1 MSAKRTRS
9 TPSPR
14 RAADELSRCAVTL
27 VMHEPFFGHLLG
39 GIARRITD
47 ATPTLAVEARQGQL
61 RLLVNAEFF
70 LGLRSHNVRVAA
82 VKHEALHLLFK
93 HVLRMRGRADRVDP
107 LLWNVAAD
115 LVVNQFVRA
124 PWKLPESAITLAT
137 FPDLGLEPDGTA
149 DAYYARL
156 LALRRAMREAA
167 GESEAKDGSRG
178 EGRSEGPGSRA
189 QARPG
194 SGDDDAASGAGAQ
207 PPGRRTARDWAEA
220 GVTAPQSAESL
231 DGLGDW
237 HSDHAHWSE
246 GDEAHD
252 GTAESI
258 IDGMLARAAERAGPA
273 GWSELP
279 GPLRQLV
286 EAAIE
291 RRRPQIDWRRAL
303 RMFSNSSRRTR
314 IVSTHRRAS
323 RRYGSFPGIRVRR
336 HEKLA
341 VALDTSGSVR
351 DEDLAPFFSEVHGLW
366 RHGADLTV
374 FECDARVQR
383 SYRYE
388 GRVPKAVAGR
398 GGTLFDPVFIALRE
412 DRAVL
417 WDGLVYL
424 TDGHAP
430 APKVKPPCRLLW
442 VLTPQGRE
450 GEHLRFGRVVR
461 LPR

>member
-1 MSAKRTRS
+1 MAT
-9 TPSPR
+9 TPGC
-14 RAADELSRCAVTL
+14 SRC
-27 VMHEPFFGHLLG
+27 
-39 GIARRITD
+39 
-47 ATPTLAVEARQGQL
+47 
-61 RLLVNAEFF
+61 
-70 LGLRSHNVRVAA
+70 
-82 VKHEALHLLFK
+82 
-93 HVLRMRGRADRVDP
+93 GRPCDR
-107 LLWNVAAD
+107 
-115 LVVNQFVRA
+115 
-124 PWKLPESAITLAT
+124 
-137 FPDLGLEPDGTA
+137 
-149 DAYYARL
+149 
-156 LALRRAMREAA
+156 AA
-167 GESEAKDGSRG
+167 GEGASTDGSRG
-178 EGRSEGPGSRA
+178 RGSAQGKQGTSASTKERGKGGDASRPRRSA
-189 QARPG
+189 
-194 SGDDDAASGAGAQ
+194 
-207 PPGRRTARDWAEA
+207 TDWSAA
-220 GVTAPQSAESL
+220 GVSAPLSAESL
-231 DGLGDW
+231 DAIADW

-246 GDEAHD
+246 GDDDHD

-279 GPLRQLV
+279 GPLQQLV

-314 IVSTHRRAS
+314 IVSTNRRAS

-336 HEKLA
+336 LERLA

-366 RHGADLTV
+366 RQGAEVVV

-383 SYRYE
+383 RYRYE

-398 GGTLFDPVFIALRE
+398 GGTLFDPVFEALRD
-412 DRAVL
+412 DRSVR

-430 APKVKPPCRLLW
+430 APEVKPPCRVLW
-442 VLTPQGRE
+442 VLTPGGRE
-450 GEHLRFGRVVR
+450 GSHLRYGRVVR